1 MNNLFFARSQIGMS
15 LAFYI
20 IFAAMLGC
28 GRSTIVTSLPL
39 PNFQG
44 VKKSGDAIESEP
56 CRKRL
61 TNRIRTC
68 IRILNPIN

>member
-1 MNNLFFARSQIGMS
+1 VQPGDSFRYSVNRNWTGGTVNNLFFARSQIGMS

-39 PNFQG
+39 SKFSR
-44 VKKSGDAIESEP
+44 VKKSGDAI
-56 CRKRL
+56 
-61 TNRIRTC
+61 
-68 IRILNPIN
+68 